1 MLVASTLVCPVGQ
14 SEELDLSISSLLLLL
29 KANARADVRVGRIRA
44 ATCRLTQH
52 TKRKPKGCSSIRR
65 SWAKQQDRGSN
76 PGGFEST
83 FTTEVATDHA
93 AVVRHGASLVLYKLR
108 FRRKVRSIGDVAV
121 VLKLHSAYGLAASS
135 AEKKLQAWEF
145 SQPSPGLLCGL
156 DGRTLRPIVRRL
168 LGRLIMAYSERRY
181 LCGSAYARAAWTPPS
196 TTDDRIAW
204 NRWLKGLGAAIASVL
219 VLGLALA
226 PESRNRPLEATVQME
241 RLAAK
246 LERMKVVHAD
256 TAQTITNLVLQPAY
270 DCHQLL
276 CSPAVQA
283 RNNAARSRITATL
296 AKWHGEAAAGVAV
309 NLGTGASTDAA
320 R

>member
-1 MLVASTLVCPVGQ
+1 MHWVP
-14 SEELDLSISSLLLLL
+14 
-29 KANARADVRVGRIRA
+29 KA
-44 ATCRLTQH
+44 
-52 TKRKPKGCSSIRR
+52 
-65 SWAKQQDRGSN
+65 N
-76 PGGFEST
+76 PGGFET
-83 FTTEVATDHA
+83 P
-93 AVVRHGASLVLYKLR
+93 L
-108 FRRKVRSIGDVAV
+108 RRKLHPAMLRLCDVGRAWSFISCV
-121 VLKLHSAYGLAASS
+121 FDARCAQSAMLRLCSSCTLCVSAAPS
-135 AEKKLQAWEF
+135 AEKKLQAQEF

-156 DGRTLRPIVRRL
+156 DGRTLRPIVCRL
-168 LGRLIMAYSERRY
+168 LGRLIMAHSDRRY
-181 LCGSAYARAAWTPPS
+181 LCGSAYARAVWTPPS

-226 PESRNRPLEATVQME
+226 PESRSRPLEATVQME

-246 LERMKVVHAD
+246 LERMKVVHAN
-256 TAQTITNLVLQPAY
+256 TAQTITNLLLQPSH
-270 DCHQLL
+270 DCHQVV

-283 RNNAARSRITATL
+283 RNNVARSRITTTL